1 MGQPP
6 FLALGIG
13 SLQIVLDTIFWD
25 GRSFPADV
33 PLPAFAAGFQGGAF
47 RDSGDRTEMAVRPPD
62 IPQDWQSRWS
72 TMRTRKRT
80 ISFCTDRRY
89 GFEAKFPLLLR
100 PQLGEIA
107 NPRLW

>member
-1 MGQPP
+1 MGVV
-6 FLALGIG
+6 FLLMFLFLPL
-13 SLQIVLDTIFWD
+13 LQDSKAV
-25 GRSFPADV
+25 RSATAV
-33 PLPAFAAGFQGGAF
+33 TE
-47 RDSGDRTEMAVRPPD
+47 TEMAVKPPD

-72 TMRTRKRT
+72 TMPTRKRT
-80 ISFCTDRRY
+80 LSYCTDRRY